1 MAKRVDLKKT
11 LGWRAMTRMIR
22 DNRWEP
28 TKLPC
33 FQFSRGSKIYKL
45 WVHKDLSVSQ
55 RVYEQWG
62 KEWSP
67 ISHGS
72 ANKWESNYAVWG
84 I

>member
-22 DNRWEP
+22 DKRWEP
-28 TKLPC
+28 TRLPC
-33 FQFSRGSKIYKL
+33 IQFSRGEKLFKL

-55 RVYEQWG
+55 RVYDRNWAVL
-62 KEWSP
+62 
-67 ISHGS
+67 SHGS
-72 ANKWESNYAVWG
+72 SAKWESNYAVWG